1 MKKIFYVLKFK
12 NENEYIQDLEYNFN
26 NGKTSNIL
34 WAEKWTNKKDCEEF
48 QKIEWKDNTIIEKFA
63 IVSVF

>member
-12 NENEYIQDLEYNFN
+12 NENNYIEIYKNDRVI
-26 NGKTSNIL
+26 KTSDIL
-34 WAEKWTNKKDCEEF
+34 EAEKWTNKKDCEEF
-48 QKIEWKDNTIIEKFA
+48 QKIEWKDNTIIKKFA